1 MASSSARPCARRACR
16 FCLRVRG
23 GGEEGE
29 DERVEEEVDGVEDCN
44 FFETFCLSGGL
55 KSFFP
60 STAVEIADE
69 FLEVRTCV
77 ILTRR
82 GRGGCDF

>member
-1 MASSSARPCARRACR
+1 M
-16 FCLRVRG
+16 RG
-23 GGEEGE
+23 GGEEGEGEGDGE
-29 DERVEEEVDGVEDCN
+29 DERVEEEVNGVEDCN
-44 FFETFCLSGGL
+44 FFETFCLGCGL
-55 KSFFP
+55 ESFFP
-60 STAVEIADE
+60 SAAVDE